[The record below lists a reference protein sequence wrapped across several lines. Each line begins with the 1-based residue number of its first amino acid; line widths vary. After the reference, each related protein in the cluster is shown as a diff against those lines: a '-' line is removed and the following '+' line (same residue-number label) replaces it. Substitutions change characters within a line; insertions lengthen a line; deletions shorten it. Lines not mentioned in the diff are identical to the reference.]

1 MSVAY
6 VHMGGRI
13 AVLMNLEVGA
23 GFEKSAEVEE
33 LGKDL
38 AMQVAAL
45 NPQFLDKSEVSEEFI
60 ENEKRVRLAQAKED
74 PKNAT
79 KPDAI
84 IEKIVMGGLAKYYK
98 EICLMQQPFV
108 KDDKVSVEEHVA
120 AVAKELGTTI
130 AVKAYTRFEKG
141 EGIEKRQDDL
151 AAEVAKLVK

>member
-1 MSVAY
+1 MRTMTVS
-6 VHMGGRI
+6 MWS
-13 AVLMNLEVGA
+13 A
-23 GFEKSAEVEE
+23 GLKTFISPAGSIHAGSSTEKTAGTKLPPVVE

-45 NPQFLDKSEVSEEFI
+45 NPQFLDKSEVSEDFI

-108 KDDKVSVEEHVA
+108 KDDKVSVEDHVA
-120 AVAKELGTTI
+120 AVAKQLGTTI
-130 AVKAYTRFEKG
+130 KG
-141 EGIEKRQDDL
+141 TSCSPTARTTY
-151 AAEVAKLVK
+151 